1 MLSFLISV
9 FLLTQNVAP
18 APQPKVPGFEDKFLD
33 FSQMI
38 LVAGSTSKIV
48 IKHAS
53 SPTQGSGS
61 VAIQGGLIVSVV
73 VLERATSKRWSKPL
87 KYSIATANI
96 VSGVIL
102 GALARVDTSQTRQTL
117 QGMPTPQ

>member
-1 MLSFLISV
+1 MVSFLISV

-18 APQPKVPGFEDKFLD
+18 APQPKGFEDRFLD

-48 IKHAS
+48 IKHAN
-53 SPTQGSGS
+53 SPMQGSGT

-87 KYSIATANI
+87 KYVVATSNI
-96 VSGVIL
+96 VAGVAL

-117 QGMPTPQ
+117 QGLSPTPTH